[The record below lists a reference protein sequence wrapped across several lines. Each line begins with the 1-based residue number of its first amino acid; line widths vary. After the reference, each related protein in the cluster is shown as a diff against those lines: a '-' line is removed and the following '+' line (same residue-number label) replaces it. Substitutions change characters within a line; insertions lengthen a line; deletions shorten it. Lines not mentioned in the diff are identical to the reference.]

1 MTEKQA
7 RAATL
12 VIPVSQDL
20 LERVPP
26 DQRDYRVDKPDL
38 LDRLVQ
44 QGLPESLVSR
54 VRQALQAIKESPDLQ
69 VTQVV
74 LAPPVVSE
82 RLVKLEPLARRGMP
96 GTLASLVEQVLPEI
110 KEFRDP
116 PVPQVIRELRDQL
129 EQRVYRDPP
138 DSPAPPGCRDR
149 RGRQARRGPKE
160 IRVRRGRKE

>member
-26 DQRDYRVDKPDL
+26 DQRVFRVDKPDL

-82 RLVKLEPLARRGMP
+82 RLVKLD
-96 GTLASLVEQVLPEI
+96 LPEI
-110 KEFRDP
+110 TEFRDP
-116 PVPQVIRELRDQL
+116 PVPQVIRELREQL

-149 RGRQARRGPKE
+149 RDRQARRGPKE

>member
-26 DQRDYRVDKPDL
+26 DQRDFRVDKPDL

-44 QGLPESLVSR
+44 QGLPESLV
-54 VRQALQAIKESPDLQ
+54 
-69 VTQVV
+69 
-74 LAPPVVSE
+74 
-82 RLVKLEPLARRGMP
+82 
-96 GTLASLVEQVLPEI
+96 SLVEQVLPEI

-116 PVPQVIRELRDQL
+116 PVPQVIRELREQL